1 MSASI
6 LSLANHKC
14 PAAVNRAS
22 GVPIVFLHGYSY
34 TNEVWRKIGIL
45 AVLEEKN
52 IPFLALDMPYG
63 IKSRCKPKTRNI
75 ATNLAVIKEAVQS
88 VFGNASPILVGA
100 SLGGHVA
107 LNYAAVFPVKALF
120 LSAPVRTLQE
130 NLLQA
135 YNRFKFPVRIIVGS
149 EDKIASPEE
158 LRELTDKL
166 PDEKLTVYENAGHS
180 AYLAFPERFKRDLL
194 ELYALVEP

>member
-1 MSASI
+1 MSANT

-14 PAAVNRAS
+14 PAVVNRAS

-34 TNEVWRKIGIL
+34 THEVWRKIGIL
-45 AVLEEKN
+45 AVLEETN

-63 IKSRCKPKTRNI
+63 IKSRCMPKTRNI
-75 ATNLAVIKEAVQS
+75 AANVAVIKEAVQS
-88 VFGNASPILVGA
+88 VFGNASPLLVGA

-135 YNRFKFPVRIIVGS
+135 YNQFKFPVRIIVGS

-158 LRELTDKL
+158 LRELTEKL
-166 PDEKLTVYENAGHS
+166 LKGKLTVYENAGHS
-180 AYLAFPERFKRDLL
+180 AYLVFPNRFKRDLL

>member
-1 MSASI
+1 M
-6 LSLANHKC
+6 
-14 PAAVNRAS
+14 VNRAS

-45 AVLEEKN
+45 AVLEETN

-63 IKSRCKPKTRNI
+63 IKSRCKPKTRNM
-75 ATNLAVIKEAVQS
+75 ATSVALIKEVVQS
-88 VFGNASPILVGA
+88 VFGTASPILVGA

-135 YNRFKFPVRIIVGS
+135 YNQFKFPVHVIIGS

-158 LRELTDKL
+158 LRELTEKL
-166 PDEKLTVYENAGHS
+166 PDGKLTVYENTGHS
-180 AYLAFPERFKRDLL
+180 AYLAFPDRFKRDLL